1 MFSRRVTSV
10 ARPAQYK
17 SSRSEGSSGLIAEQK
32 ISMSPEPTASPAER
46 SSDAKSTS
54 TLTKP
59 VRSKEGSSRA
69 GGSKPVR
76 SKPVRSGT
84 GGDLLQIVPHHIE
97 VVAFLQHGAQ
107 GVLGD
112 LRAEIRFAE
121 EVEGAY
127 PVDRLGDP
135 GWLGQV
141 QFAQPVDG
149 LDHLAGQ
156 RLGDARRA
164 DQHDLYLTL
173 GGWGSDPVVQA
184 ASLQRVVQLTGAVGG
199 EHHDRRPPPPYPAH
213 LPEGCLESR
222 ADIGAE

>member
-59 VRSKEGSSRA
+59 VRSK
-69 GGSKPVR
+69 
-76 SKPVRSGT
+76 PVRSGT
-84 GGDLLQIVPHHIE
+84 GGDLLQVVPHHIE
-97 VVAFLQHGAQ
+97 VVAFLHHGAQ

-112 LRAEIRFAE
+112 LRAQIRFAE
-121 EVEGAY
+121 EIEGAY

-135 GWLGQV
+135 GWLGEV

-164 DQHDLYLTL
+164 DQHDLYLPL
-173 GGWGSDPVVQA
+173 GGWVSDPVVQA
-184 ASLQRVVQLTGAVGG
+184 ASLQRVVQLTCAVGG
-199 EHHDRRPPPPYPAH
+199 EHHDRRA
-213 LPEGCLESR
+213 LRLDR
-222 ADIGAE
+222 ADLRDGDLEVGEDFE

>member
-59 VRSKEGSSRA
+59 VRSKEGRSRA
-69 GGSKPVR
+69 VRSKPVR

-97 VVAFLQHGAQ
+97 VVAFLQH
-107 GVLGD
+107 
-112 LRAEIRFAE
+112 
-121 EVEGAY
+121 
-127 PVDRLGDP
+127 
-135 GWLGQV
+135 
-141 QFAQPVDG
+141 
-149 LDHLAGQ
+149 
-156 RLGDARRA
+156 
-164 DQHDLYLTL
+164 
-173 GGWGSDPVVQA
+173 
-184 ASLQRVVQLTGAVGG
+184 VVQLTCAVGG
-199 EHHDRRPPPPYPAH
+199 EHHDRRA
-213 LPEGCLESR
+213 LRLDR
-222 ADIGAE
+222 ADLRDGDLEVGEDFE

>member
-32 ISMSPEPTASPAER
+32 VSMSPEPTARPAER

-59 VRSKEGSSRA
+59 VRSKA
-69 GGSKPVR
+69 
-76 SKPVRSGT
+76 VRSGT

-97 VVAFLQHGAQ
+97 VVAFLHHGAQ

-135 GWLGQV
+135 GWLGEV

-164 DQHDLYLTL
+164 DQHDLHLTL

-184 ASLQRVVQLTGAVGG
+184 ASLQRVVQLTCAVGG
-199 EHHDRRPPPPYPAH
+199 EHHDRRA
-213 LPEGCLESR
+213 LRLDR
-222 ADIGAE
+222 ADLRDGDLEVGEDFE